1 MMGPGY
7 LSSPLAFLVDIV
19 FNLYIMAVMLRFLLQ
34 WARADFYNPL
44 AQFLVRITQPVL
56 HPFRRVV
63 PGWGGIDL
71 PALVVMVLLQMV
83 ALALLMLIA
92 GVTPRL
98 DYLILRT
105 PAELISLLLNI
116 YLIAIFMR
124 VLLSWIS
131 PNDYHPAM
139 TVILSLTEPI
149 MRPFRAIIPP
159 IAGVDLSPLAAII
172 AIQVVRMLVMPPLD
186 RIAPGLMM

>member
-1 MMGPGY
+1 MGPGY
-7 LSSPLAFLVDIV
+7 LSSPMAFLVDIT
-19 FNLYIMAVMLRFLLQ
+19 FSLYIMVVMLRFLLQ

-56 HPFRRVV
+56 HPFRRIV
-63 PGWGGIDL
+63 PGWGGVDL
-71 PALVVMVLLQMV
+71 PALVVMVLLQML
-83 ALALLMLIA
+83 ALALLMMIA
-92 GVTPRL
+92 GVSPRI

-124 VLLSWIS
+124 VLLSWIN
-131 PNDYHPAM
+131 PHGYNPAM
-139 TVILSLTEPI
+139 TIILSLTEPV

-159 IAGVDLSPLAAII
+159 IAGIDLSPLAAIV

>member
-1 MMGPGY
+1 MGPGY
-7 LSSPLAFLVDIV
+7 LSSPMAFLVDIT
-19 FNLYIMAVMLRFLLQ
+19 FSLYIMAVMLRFLLQ

-56 HPFRRVV
+56 HPFRRVI

-71 PALVVMVLLQMV
+71 PALVVMVLLQML
-83 ALALLMLIA
+83 ALALLMIIA
-92 GVTPRL
+92 GVSPRI

-124 VLLSWIS
+124 VLLSWIN
-131 PNDYHPAM
+131 PHGYNPAM
-139 TVILSLTEPI
+139 TIILSLTEPV

-159 IAGVDLSPLAAII
+159 IAGIDLSPLAAIV

>member
-1 MMGPGY
+1 MGPGY
-7 LSSPLAFLVDIV
+7 LSSPMAFLVDIT
-19 FNLYIMAVMLRFLLQ
+19 FSLYIMAVMLRFLLQ

-44 AQFLVRITQPVL
+44 AQFLVRVTQPVL
-56 HPFRRVV
+56 HPFRRVI

-71 PALVVMVLLQMV
+71 PALVVMVLLQML
-83 ALALLMLIA
+83 ALALLMIIA
-92 GVTPRL
+92 GVSPRI

-116 YLIAIFMR
+116 YLIAVFMR
-124 VLLSWIS
+124 VLLSWIN
-131 PNDYHPAM
+131 PHGYNPAM
-139 TVILSLTEPI
+139 TIILSLTEPV
-149 MRPFRAIIPP
+149 MRPFRAVIPP
-159 IAGVDLSPLAAII
+159 IAGIDLSPLAAIV

>member
-7 LSSPLAFLVDIV
+7 LSSPLAFLVDIT

-71 PALVVMVLLQMV
+71 PALVVMVLLQML
-83 ALALLMLIA
+83 ALALLMIIA
-92 GVTPRL
+92 GVSPRI

-131 PNDYHPAM
+131 PDGYHPAM
-139 TVILSLTEPI
+139 TVVLSLTEPI
-149 MRPFRAIIPP
+149 MRPLRAIIPP

>member
-1 MMGPGY
+1 MGPGY
-7 LSSPLAFLVDIV
+7 LSSPMAFLVDIT
-19 FNLYIMAVMLRFLLQ
+19 FSLYIMAVMLRFLLQ

-56 HPFRRVV
+56 HPFRRIV
-63 PGWGGIDL
+63 PGWGGVDL
-71 PALVVMVLLQMV
+71 PALVVMVLLQML
-83 ALALLMLIA
+83 ALALLMMIA
-92 GVTPRL
+92 GVSPRI

-124 VLLSWIS
+124 VLLSWIN
-131 PNDYHPAM
+131 PHGYNPAM
-139 TVILSLTEPI
+139 TIILSLTEPV

-159 IAGVDLSPLAAII
+159 IAGIDLSPLAAIV

>member
-1 MMGPGY
+1 MGPGY
-7 LSSPLAFLVDIV
+7 LSSPMAFLVDIT
-19 FNLYIMAVMLRFLLQ
+19 FSLYIMAVMLRFLLQ

-56 HPFRRVV
+56 HPFRRVI

-71 PALVVMVLLQMV
+71 PALVVMVLLQML
-83 ALALLMLIA
+83 ALALLMIIA
-92 GVTPRL
+92 GVSPRI

-116 YLIAIFMR
+116 YLIAVFMR
-124 VLLSWIS
+124 VLLSWIN
-131 PNDYHPAM
+131 PHGYNPAM
-139 TVILSLTEPI
+139 TIILSLTEPV
-149 MRPFRAIIPP
+149 MRPFRAVIPP
-159 IAGVDLSPLAAII
+159 IAGIDLSPLAAIV